1 MLKQSKEAVLAWK
14 GSYASNLGSNM
25 RSIKASWK
33 LESDLNI
40 LKQRN
45 YSEESIG
52 KSYQDYVI

>member
-33 LESDLNI
+33 LESDLDI
-40 LKQRN
+40 LKQRDCN
-45 YSEESIG
+45 KESIA
-52 KSYQDYVI
+52 KI